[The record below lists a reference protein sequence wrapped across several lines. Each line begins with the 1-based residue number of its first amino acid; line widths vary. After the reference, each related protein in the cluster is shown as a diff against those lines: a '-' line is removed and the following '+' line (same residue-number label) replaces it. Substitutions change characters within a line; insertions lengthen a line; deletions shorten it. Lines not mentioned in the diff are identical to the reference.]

1 MMITLRRLIPA
12 DAAELLTLQHRLD
25 DETSFMLLEP
35 GERQSGLQQVQDMI
49 QGFERADNSILI
61 GAEADGKLAG
71 YLSLRGGSVKR
82 NRHSAYLVIGILQ
95 EFQGIGVGAALFQE
109 MENWAKGAGLIRL
122 ELTVMTHNTK
132 ALALYAKCGFEIEG
146 TKRKSLRIGE
156 AWVDEYYM
164 SKILAD

>member
-1 MMITLRRLIPA
+1 MITLRRLIPA

>member
-1 MMITLRRLIPA
+1 MITLRRLIPA
-12 DAAELLTLQHRLD
+12 DAAELLALQHRLD
-25 DETSFMLLEP
+25 EETSFMLLEP

-82 NRHSAYLVIGILQ
+82 NRHSAYLVIGILE

-109 MENWAKGAGLIRL
+109 MENWAKGTGLIRL